1 MNLLKMR
8 PLLGIALVLSAC
20 GNSEAQEEQAKQQV
34 QQGMIVKD
42 ALKLAMIEHL
52 MQGACIDAQA
62 PDSNSAMSD
71 YSQGVISGTPISG
84 ASANEK
90 SGCLLTITFGAGK
103 EKAEVAP
110 EIKGKVLTLNF
121 LKNGQFKV
129 DTAARC

>member
-1 MNLLKMR
+1 M
-8 PLLGIALVLSAC
+8 
-20 GNSEAQEEQAKQQV
+20 
-34 QQGMIVKD
+34 KD

-52 MQGACIDAQA
+52 MQGACINAQA
-62 PDSNSAMSD
+62 PDSNSATSD
-71 YSQGVISGTPISG
+71 YSQGVISGTPVSG
-84 ASANEK
+84 ASANGE

-103 EKAEVAP
+103 EKAEIAP

>member
-20 GNSEAQEEQAKQQV
+20 GNSEAQEAQAKKQV
-34 QQGMIVKD
+34 QQGMMVTD

-62 PDSNSAMSD
+62 PDSNSATSD
-71 YSQGVISGTPISG
+71 YSQGVISGTPVGS
-84 ASANEK
+84 ASANGE

-129 DTAARC
+129 DKAARC